1 MSDEHDADTAA
12 STETEPDER
21 PEESPDDSADETSD
35 DSADETSDE
44 TSDSGDSDDSA
55 RLTKEQAM
63 GQEDVPEDKQQA
75 IEEEREKRLDPDNR
89 PENAEVD
96 NSDRDFDVKS
106 GQFTDHE
113 TDEEIGPYNDP
124 SAEDGEDE
132 A

>member
-12 STETEPDER
+12 STEDEPDEGT
-21 PEESPDDSADETSD
+21 DETSD
-35 DSADETSDE
+35 A
-44 TSDSGDSDDSA
+44 GDSDDSDGTA

-75 IEEEREKRLDPDNR
+75 IEEEREKRIDPDNR

-96 NSDRDFDVKS
+96 NSERDFDVKS

>member
-21 PEESPDDSADETSD
+21 PDERP
-35 DSADETSDE
+35 DETSDE
-44 TSDSGDSDDSA
+44 TSDPGDSDDSA

>member
-1 MSDEHDADTAA
+1 MSDEHEDT
-12 STETEPDER
+12 STET
-21 PEESPDDSADETSD
+21 
-35 DSADETSDE
+35 
-44 TSDSGDSDDSA
+44 DDSA

-96 NSDRDFDVKS
+96 NSERDFDVKS

>member
-1 MSDEHDADTAA
+1 MSD
-12 STETEPDER
+12 
-21 PEESPDDSADETSD
+21 SPDTDTKPDDTSSDAGDELSQEQI
-35 DSADETSDE
+35 DE
-44 TSDSGDSDDSA
+44 
-55 RLTKEQAM
+55 
-63 GQEDVPEDKQQA
+63 
-75 IEEEREKRLDPDNR
+75 IEAEREERLDPDNR

-124 SAEDGEDE
+124 SAEDGEEE

>member
-1 MSDEHDADTAA
+1 MSDEHEDT
-12 STETEPDER
+12 STET
-21 PEESPDDSADETSD
+21 
-35 DSADETSDE
+35 
-44 TSDSGDSDDSA
+44 DDSA

-75 IEEEREKRLDPDNR
+75 IEKEREERLAADNR

-96 NSDRDFDVKS
+96 NSDRTFDVKS

-113 TDEEIGPYNDP
+113 KDDEIGPYNDP
-124 SAEDGEDE
+124 SADDGEDE

>member
-12 STETEPDER
+12 SPETEPDNSTDEGTD
-21 PEESPDDSADETSD
+21 EGTDETSD
-35 DSADETSDE
+35 A
-44 TSDSGDSDDSA
+44 GDSDDSDGTA

-96 NSDRDFDVKS
+96 NSERDFDVES

-124 SAEDGEDE
+124 SSEDGEDE